1 MELKNEEDVLNVP
14 NQLIEQVSN
23 EKVYDES
30 NSNFI
35 RLLKAYD

>member
-1 MELKNEEDVLNVP
+1 MEIKNEEDVLNVP
-14 NQLIEQVSN
+14 NKLIEQVSN
-23 EKVYDES
+23 EKVYDEI